1 MPTNLVPP
9 AIPTFSPASGM
20 VTGPADGD
28 PLVAASVNGAFQPLA
43 DRSLQCFE
51 GIKGSRASYGQ
62 VVCDDGATLYWSGF
76 QAART
81 TTRAYGSVQI
91 ATTIGALGLGALAAN
106 TLYYIYAQAAPPVW
120 NLVGN
125 TTAPDPTRRYMNGNE
140 DLVFVSY
147 FATDSGATVVPWSQW
162 DTEYNFT
169 SPPLLLSLGNAAAY
183 TTISTA
189 TLMPSWVELAK
200 FFCRHL
206 NTDTAAQSIA
216 SLSKDGTTLG
226 ERDIVASRASG
237 VGATFYQQSELTMP
251 IESAVGPKYKVA
263 GGAGQ
268 FSVYAVG
275 CYL

>member
-9 AIPTFSPASGM
+9 AIPTFSPSSGM

-51 GIKGSRASYGQ
+51 GIKGTRASYGQ

-147 FATDSGATVVPWSQW
+147 FATDSGANVIPWTQW
-162 DTEYNFT
+162 DTYYSFNEQQIVLTAGSSAAFVAI
-169 SPPLLLSLGNAAAY
+169 PLGGL
-183 TTISTA
+183 I
-189 TLMPSWVELAK
+189 PSFVELVTMNVRIVSNDNANLK
-200 FFCRHL
+200 
-206 NTDTAAQSIA
+206 TVD
-216 SLSKDGTTLG
+216 LSKDGVTVHRNLITG
-226 ERDIVASRASG
+226 PAPAGVSIFQQAEMTVPVASGG
-237 VGATFYQQSELTMP
+237 VGPQYRNT
-251 IESAVGPKYKVA
+251 A
-263 GGAGQ
+263 GGNTVTM
-268 FSVYAVG
+268 FLTG

>member
-9 AIPTFSPASGM
+9 AIPQFSPASGM

-106 TLYYIYAQAAPPVW
+106 TLYYIYAIAAPPVW

-147 FATDSGATVVPWSQW
+147 FATDAGALVIPWTQW
-162 DTEYNFT
+162 DTYYSFNEQRIVLTAGSSAAFT
-169 SPPLLLSLGNAAAY
+169 AIPLTDLV
-183 TTISTA
+183 
-189 TLMPSWVELAK
+189 PSWVELVTMNV
-200 FFCRHL
+200 RIVSND
-206 NTDTAAQSIA
+206 NTNIKTVD
-216 SLSKDGTTLG
+216 LSKDGVTVHRTLVTG
-226 ERDIVASRASG
+226 PASAGVSIFQQAEMTVPVASGG
-237 VGATFYQQSELTMP
+237 VGPQYRNT
-251 IESAVGPKYKVA
+251 A
-263 GGAGQ
+263 GGNTVTA
-268 FSVYAVG
+268 FLTG